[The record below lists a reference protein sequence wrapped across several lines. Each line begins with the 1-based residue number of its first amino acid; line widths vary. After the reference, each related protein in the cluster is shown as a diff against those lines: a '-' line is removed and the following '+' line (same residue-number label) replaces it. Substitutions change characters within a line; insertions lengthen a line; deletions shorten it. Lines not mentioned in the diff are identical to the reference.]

1 MCLYSSTK
9 EFKVAESPITC
20 WKVMMVIDG
29 DYHGPYFDG
38 YIYGHDNTCESF
50 KDELTEMS
58 LDYVLAERRSH
69 SGFIRFVRWIGSHFN
84 NNIPVPNDCVWT
96 AKEGFHAYSNYN
108 QAYAKWFSMLHY
120 ECMEVKLVKCEI
132 PAGTRYYEG
141 VENDIDSMG
150 YCAERIV
157 IPEIKEGEGHED
169 NIGRFYYTAKT
180 LFRKQLKQLK
190 GMAANTET
198 LYVTID
204 NPYSMYPN
212 DKRMW
217 HYHGCFKFPGVTHWV
232 FTNSSMPE
240 IAKRI
245 KEDFPQF
252 KKVVFESERAKA
264 ARQERGWEN
273 GDTKAFYP
281 LWPFV

>member
-1 MCLYSSTK
+1 MCLYSSTR

-20 WKVMMVIDG
+20 WKVMTVIEG
-29 DYHGPYFDG
+29 NYHGPYYDG

-50 KDELTEMS
+50 KDELTDVSFE
-58 LDYVLAERRSH
+58 YELAKRRSRN
-69 SGFIRFVRWIGSHFN
+69 GFIRFIKRIGSCFN
-84 NNIPVPNDCVWT
+84 NDIPAPNDYVWT
-96 AKEGFHAYSNYN
+96 ANEGFHAYSSYD
-108 QAYAKWFSMLHY
+108 QAYTKWFRMLHY
-120 ECMEVKLVKCEI
+120 ECMEVKLVRCEI

-141 VENDIDSMG
+141 YENDIDTLG

-157 IPEIKEGEGHED
+157 IPEIKEGEGYED
-169 NIGRFYYTAKT
+169 NIGRFYHISKA
-180 LFRKQLKQLK
+180 LFRNQLKRLK
-190 GMAANTET
+190 DEATNTET

-204 NPYSMYPN
+204 NPCCLYPN
-212 DKRMW
+212 DKVMW
-217 HYHGCFKFPGVTHWV
+217 HYHGCFKFPGVMQWV
-232 FTNSSMPE
+232 FTDSSMPE

-252 KKVVFESERAKA
+252 KKVVFESEKAKA

-273 GDTKAFYP
+273 GDMNAFHP